1 MDQLTYSNKSN
12 AVRGFKRLFPELDL
26 GNTGIRADALDVAT
40 DRRVV
45 INLECV
51 AGMQAE
57 RMGEPRFRTTLG
69 VPVLRRSV
77 KPEGAVARCWAMY
90 DGMASGTSRRDA
102 VAMAVAAGTAYNT
115 AATQYQRWSKA
126 RRQEGK

>member
-1 MDQLTYSNKSN
+1 MQQLTYSNKSN
-12 AVRGFKRLFPELDL
+12 AVRGFKRLFPELTL
-26 GNTGIRADALDVAT
+26 GNTGIRAEVLDLER

-45 INLECV
+45 INLGAV
-51 AGMQAE
+51 AELQAD
-57 RMGEPRFRTTLG
+57 RLGQPRFRTTLG